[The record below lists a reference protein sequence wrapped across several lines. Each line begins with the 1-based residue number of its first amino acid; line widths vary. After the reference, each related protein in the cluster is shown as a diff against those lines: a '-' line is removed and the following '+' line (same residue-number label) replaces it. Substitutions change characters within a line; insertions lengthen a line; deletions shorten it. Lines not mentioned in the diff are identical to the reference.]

1 MAAVYPADLRM
12 KEADALAPSGQ
23 SCLGTCEEELVA
35 SPTHAT
41 GAFTSVPAIAEPWL
55 SGPASDSKRKNCAEI
70 IIQVVICSFLSL
82 SAYIKP
88 VGGFI
93 FPLGNTTPP
102 LVSSSFSLFNPEIEP
117 PSRKFEQWLLHRRRH
132 LTTSAVHGS
141 WYCVPPLPPT
151 FRSSPSPSIIALRPA
166 CFPVLH

>member
-12 KEADALAPSGQ
+12 KEADAFLAPSGQ

-41 GAFTSVPAIAEPWL
+41 RAFTSVPAIAGPWL
-55 SGPASDSKRKNCAEI
+55 QGPASDSKRKKNCAEI
-70 IIQVVICSFLSL
+70 IIQVVICSCLSL

-93 FPLGNTTPP
+93 FPFGNTTPP

-117 PSRKFEQWLLHRRRH
+117 
-132 LTTSAVHGS
+132 
-141 WYCVPPLPPT
+141 LPESLNNGCST
-151 FRSSPSPSIIALRPA
+151 GEDT
-166 CFPVLH
+166 